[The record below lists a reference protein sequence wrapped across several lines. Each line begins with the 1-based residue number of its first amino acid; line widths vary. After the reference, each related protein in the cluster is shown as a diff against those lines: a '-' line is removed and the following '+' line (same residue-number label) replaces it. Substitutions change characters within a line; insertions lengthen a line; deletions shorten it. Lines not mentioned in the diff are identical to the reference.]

1 MCFSSLGGFALIR
14 LYLVDDHQIMR
25 EGLRVLLQAW
35 GYSVVGESS
44 DLTTALGDVL
54 KLRPDVLVLDL
65 HLAGRSGL
73 ELMAEMRKRHLET
86 RCVVLTMSAQ
96 PHIIAEAL
104 RMGAYGYVLKGSA
117 GRELATA
124 IDAAASGHRYVGAEI
139 ADLALQSLVGDSA
152 IEPLMSLSP
161 RERQVISMV
170 VKGMT
175 SMEIGEALHL
185 SPKTVATYRS
195 RLMTKL
201 GVSDVPTLVRLAIR
215 HNLPDADEA

>member
-1 MCFSSLGGFALIR
+1 MIR

-25 EGLRVLLQAW
+25 EGLRVLLEAW

-44 DLTTALGDVL
+44 DLTTALGDLL

-73 ELMAEMRKRHLET
+73 ELMAEMRKRQLET

-96 PHIIAEAL
+96 PHIMAEAL

-124 IDAAASGHRYVGAEI
+124 IDAAASGQRYLGAEI
-139 ADLALQSLVGDSA
+139 ADLALQSLVGDTA
-152 IEPLMSLSP
+152 IDPLMALSP

-215 HNLPDADEA
+215 HNLLEADEA

>member
-1 MCFSSLGGFALIR
+1 M
-14 LYLVDDHQIMR
+14 
-25 EGLRVLLQAW
+25 LLQAW
-35 GYSVVGESS
+35 GYVVVGESS
-44 DLTTALGDVL
+44 DLTTALSDIL

-73 ELMAEMRKRHLET
+73 ELMADMRKRQLET
-86 RCVVLTMSAQ
+86 RCVILTMSSQ
-96 PHIIAEAL
+96 PHIVAEAL
-104 RMGAYGYVLKGSA
+104 RMGASGYVLKGSA
-117 GRELATA
+117 GRELAAA
-124 IDAAASGHRYVGAEI
+124 IDAAASGQRYLGAEI
-139 ADLALQSLVGDSA
+139 ADLALQSLVGDSTA
-152 IEPLMSLSP
+152 DPLMALSP

-195 RLMTKL
+195 RLMAKL

-215 HNLPDADEA
+215 HNLIDANDE

>member
-1 MCFSSLGGFALIR
+1 MIP
-14 LYLVDDHQIMR
+14 LYLVDDHQVMR

-35 GYSVVGESS
+35 GYIVVGESS
-44 DLTTALGDVL
+44 DLTTALSDIL

-73 ELMAEMRKRHLET
+73 ELMADMRKRQLET
-86 RCVVLTMSAQ
+86 RCVILTMSSQ
-96 PHIIAEAL
+96 PHIVAEAL
-104 RMGAYGYVLKGSA
+104 RMGASGYVLKGSA
-117 GRELATA
+117 GRELAAA
-124 IDAAASGHRYVGAEI
+124 IDAAASGQRYLGAEI
-139 ADLALQSLVGDSA
+139 ADLALQSLVGDSTA
-152 IEPLMSLSP
+152 DPLMALSP

-195 RLMTKL
+195 RLMAKL

-215 HNLPDADEA
+215 HNLIDANDE

>member
-1 MCFSSLGGFALIR
+1 MIR

-44 DLTTALGDVL
+44 DLTTALGDIL

-73 ELMAEMRKRHLET
+73 ELMADLRKRHVET
-86 RCVVLTMSAQ
+86 RFVVLTMSAQ
-96 PHIIAEAL
+96 PHIMAEAL

-124 IDAAASGHRYVGAEI
+124 IDAAANGQRYLGAEI
-139 ADLALQSLVGDSA
+139 ADLALQSLVGDTA
-152 IEPLMSLSP
+152 VDPLMALSP

-175 SMEIGEALHL
+175 SAEIGEALHL

-215 HNLPDADEA
+215 HNLLDADGA

>member
-1 MCFSSLGGFALIR
+1 MIR

-44 DLTTALGDVL
+44 DLTTALGDLL

-96 PHIIAEAL
+96 PHIMAEAL

-124 IDAAASGHRYVGAEI
+124 IDAAASGQRYLGAEI
-139 ADLALQSLVGDSA
+139 ADLALQSLVGDPA
-152 IEPLMSLSP
+152 IDPLMALSP

-215 HNLPDADEA
+215 HNLLDADEA

>member
-1 MCFSSLGGFALIR
+1 MIR

-44 DLTTALGDVL
+44 DLTTALGDIL

-73 ELMAEMRKRHLET
+73 ELMADLRKRHVET

-96 PHIIAEAL
+96 PHIMAEAL

-124 IDAAASGHRYVGAEI
+124 IDAAANGQRYLGAEI
-139 ADLALQSLVGDSA
+139 ADLALQSLVGDTA
-152 IEPLMSLSP
+152 VDPLMALSP

-175 SMEIGEALHL
+175 SAEIGEALHL

-215 HNLPDADEA
+215 HNLLDADGA

>member
-1 MCFSSLGGFALIR
+1 MIR
-14 LYLVDDHQIMR
+14 LYLVDDHQVMR

-35 GYSVVGESS
+35 GYIVVGESS
-44 DLTTALGDVL
+44 DLTTALSDIL

-73 ELMAEMRKRHLET
+73 ELMADMRKRQLET
-86 RCVVLTMSAQ
+86 RCVILTMSSQ
-96 PHIIAEAL
+96 PHIVAEAL
-104 RMGAYGYVLKGSA
+104 RMGASGYVLKGSA
-117 GRELATA
+117 GRELAAA
-124 IDAAASGHRYVGAEI
+124 IDAAASGQRYLGAEI
-139 ADLALQSLVGDSA
+139 ADLALQSLVGDSTA
-152 IEPLMSLSP
+152 DPLMALSP

-195 RLMTKL
+195 RLMAKL

-215 HNLPDADEA
+215 HNLIDANDE